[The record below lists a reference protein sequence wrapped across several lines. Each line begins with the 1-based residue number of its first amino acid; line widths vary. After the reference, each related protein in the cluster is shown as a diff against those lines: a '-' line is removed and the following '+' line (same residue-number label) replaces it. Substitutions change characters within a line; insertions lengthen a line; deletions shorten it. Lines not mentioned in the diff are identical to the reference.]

1 MPVDTGTFLAVT
13 GIYVVLTLAVGYLG
27 YRRTKGA
34 EDYMLAGRRA
44 GPWILALSYGATF
57 ISTSAI
63 IGFGGVAAVYGMGL
77 VWLTVL
83 NIGMGILVAF
93 LVFGKRT
100 REIGKRLGAVTFP
113 DLMGRRFS
121 DGFMQYA
128 SAAVIILGMPLYT
141 SAILIGGARFLE
153 KTIPM
158 PFGWA
163 VIVLGLVTAVYV
175 VAGGLIAVMY
185 TNSLH
190 AIVMFIGMAILL
202 VFTYSLL
209 GGVAAAHEA
218 LTGLAPLIPA
228 DLQAQGL
235 TGWTTLPALGS
246 PIWYTLVTTLI
257 LGVGIGALAQPQLVV
272 RFMTA
277 KDSRTLDRAVLVGGP
292 FILMM
297 TGVTFTVGALSNV
310 FFYRDTGQIAMAA
323 VAGGNLDLVIPS
335 FIDLATP
342 PWFVVLFLI
351 TLLAASMS
359 TLSSLFHVMGTAVGF
374 DIWQH
379 FGGRRP
385 SLRANQVG
393 ILAMILVSVLLA
405 FTLPG
410 SIVARTTAMF
420 FGLCASAL
428 LPSFAY
434 ALYSEAPSARAAR
447 ASLVTGAAAWFLW
460 TAFVHRAES
469 APLGIARLLTG
480 SEAILGLPWQTLD
493 PLMIALPLSVL
504 ALGAVAVVERR
515 RGPATPVPG
524 GKPTWR

>member
-1 MPVDTGTFLAVT
+1 MPVDTATFLAVT
-13 GIYVVLTLAVGYLG
+13 GIYMILTLAVGYLG
-27 YRRTKGA
+27 FRQTRGA
-34 EDYMLAGRRA
+34 EDYLLAGRRV

-63 IGFGGVAAVYGMGL
+63 IGFGGAAAVYGMGL
-77 VWLTVL
+77 IWLTVL

-93 LVFGKRT
+93 LLFGKRT
-100 REIGKRLGAVTFP
+100 REIGHRLGAVTFP
-113 DLMGRRFS
+113 DLLGRRFS

-128 SAAVIILGMPLYT
+128 SAIIIIIGMPLYT

-153 KTIPM
+153 KALSL
-158 PFGWA
+158 PFGWS
-163 VIVLGLVTAVYV
+163 VIVLGLITAVYV

-190 AIVMFIGMAILL
+190 GIVMFAGMTLL
-202 VFTYSLL
+202 LLFTYSLL
-209 GGVAAAHEA
+209 GGVVPANEA
-218 LTGLAPLIPA
+218 LTAMAPLVPPELA
-228 DLQAQGL
+228 DQGH
-235 TGWTTLPALGS
+235 TGWTSMPVAGS
-246 PIWYTLVTTLI
+246 PVWLTLVTTLI
-257 LGVGIGALAQPQLVV
+257 LGVGVGALTQPQLIV

-277 KDSRTLDRAVLVGGP
+277 RDSRTLDQAVLVGGP

-310 FFYRDTGQIAMAA
+310 FFYRETGSIAMTA
-323 VAGGNLDLVIPS
+323 VAGGNLDSIIPV

-342 PWFVVLFLI
+342 SWFVVLFLI

-385 SLRANQVG
+385 SIRANRAG
-393 ILAMILVSVLLA
+393 ILAMILVSVILA

-420 FGLCASAL
+420 FGLSAAAL

-434 ALYSEAPSARAAR
+434 ALYAEAPSARAAR
-447 ASLVTGAAAWFLW
+447 ASLVTGAVAWFLW

-469 APLGIARLLTG
+469 VPLGLSRFLTG
-480 SEAILGLPWQTLD
+480 AEAILPMPWQVLD
-493 PLMIALPLSVL
+493 PLVVALPLSVL
-504 ALGAVAVVERR
+504 ALAAVAAREVSRGAV
-515 RGPATPVPG
+515 PA
-524 GKPTWR
+524 

>member
-1 MPVDTGTFLAVT
+1 MPVDTATFLAVT
-13 GIYVVLTLAVGYLG
+13 GIYVVITLAVGYLG
-27 YRRTKGA
+27 FRQTRGA
-34 EDYMLAGRRA
+34 EDYLLAGRRA

-63 IGFGGVAAVYGMGL
+63 IGFGGAAAVYGMGL
-77 VWLTVL
+77 IWLTVL

-93 LVFGKRT
+93 LLFGKRT
-100 REIGKRLGAVTFP
+100 REIGHRLGAVTFP
-113 DLMGRRFS
+113 DLLGRRFS

-128 SAAVIILGMPLYT
+128 SAAIILAGMPLYT

-153 KTIPM
+153 RALSL

-163 VIVLGLVTAVYV
+163 VIALGLVTAVYV

-190 AIVMFIGMAILL
+190 GIVMFAGMTLLL
-202 VFTYSLL
+202 VFTYTLL
-209 GGVAAAHEA
+209 GGVVPAHEA
-218 LTGLAPLIPA
+218 LTSMAPLVPA
-228 DLQAQGL
+228 DLAAQGH
-235 TGWTTLPALGS
+235 TGWTSMPALGS

-257 LGVGIGALAQPQLVV
+257 LGVGIGALAQPQLVI

-277 KDSRTLDRAVLVGGP
+277 RDSRALNQAVLMGGP

-310 FFYRDTGQIAMAA
+310 FFYRETGKIAVAA

-335 FIDLATP
+335 FIGLATP
-342 PWFVVLFLI
+342 SWFVVLFLI

-379 FGGRRP
+379 FGGRKP
-385 SLRANQVG
+385 SLNANRAG

-420 FGLCASAL
+420 FGLSAAAL
-428 LPSFAY
+428 LPAFAY
-434 ALYSEAPSARAAR
+434 GLYSEAPNARAAR
-447 ASLVTGAAAWFLW
+447 ASLVTGAVAWFFW

-469 APLGIARLLTG
+469 APLGIARFFAGVDALLPM
-480 SEAILGLPWQTLD
+480 PWQVMD
-493 PLMIALPLSVL
+493 PLIIALPLSLL
-504 ALGAVAVVERR
+504 AIPLIILVGGTRGQERSS
-515 RGPATPVPG
+515 P
-524 GKPTWR
+524 

>member
-1 MPVDTGTFLAVT
+1 MPVDTATFLAVA
-13 GIYVVLTLAVGYLG
+13 GIYVALTLLVGYLG
-27 YRRTKGA
+27 YRQTKGA

-44 GPWILALSYGATF
+44 GPWVLALSYGATF

-63 IGFGGVAAVYGMGL
+63 IGFGGAAAVYGMGL

-83 NIGMGILVAF
+83 NIGLGILVAF
-93 LVFGKRT
+93 ILFGKRT
-100 REIGKRLGAVTFP
+100 REIGHRLGAVTFP
-113 DLMGRRFS
+113 DLLGRCFS

-128 SAAVIILGMPLYT
+128 SAAIIIAGMPLYT

-153 KTIPM
+153 KALGM
-158 PFGWA
+158 PFFWA
-163 VIVLGLVTAVYV
+163 VVVLGLVTAAYV

-190 AIVMFIGMAILL
+190 AIVMFAGMTLL
-202 VFTYSLL
+202 LCFTYSLL
-209 GGVAAAHEA
+209 GGVVPANEA
-218 LTGLAPLIPA
+218 LTTMAPLVPPA
-228 DLQAQGL
+228 LVAQGH
-235 TGWTTLPALGS
+235 TGWTSMPVAGS
-246 PIWYTLVTTLI
+246 PIWLTLITTLV

-272 RFMTA
+272 RFMA
-277 KDSRTLDRAVLVGGP
+277 ARDSRALGQAVLAGGP

-297 TGVTFTVGALSNV
+297 TGVAFTVGALSNV
-310 FFYRDTGQIAMAA
+310 YFYQQTGQIAVEA
-323 VAGGNLDLVIPS
+323 VAGGNLDSVIPV

-374 DIWQH
+374 DLWQH
-379 FGGRRP
+379 FGGRKP
-385 SLRANQVG
+385 SLGANRAG

-420 FGLCASAL
+420 FGLAAAAL
-428 LPSFAY
+428 LPAFAY
-434 ALYSEAPSARAAR
+434 GLYAEAPSARAAR
-447 ASLVTGAAAWFLW
+447 ASLVTGAGAWFAW
-460 TAFVHRAES
+460 TAFVHHAES

-480 SEAILGLPWQTLD
+480 SDALLPGSWQYLD
-493 PLMIALPLSVL
+493 PLVIALPLSVL
-504 ALGAVAVVERR
+504 ALALVALRERP
-515 RGPATPVPG
+515 RGTIPG
-524 GKPTWR
+524 

>member
-1 MPVDTGTFLAVT
+1 MPVDTATFLAVT
-13 GIYVVLTLAVGYLG
+13 GIYVILTLAVGYLG
-27 YRRTKGA
+27 FRRTKGA
-34 EDYMLAGRRA
+34 EDYLLAGRRV
-44 GPWILALSYGATF
+44 GPWVLALSYGATF

-63 IGFGGVAAVYGMGL
+63 IGFGGAAAVYGMGL
-77 VWLTVL
+77 IWLTVC

-93 LVFGKRT
+93 LIFGTRT
-100 REIGKRLGAVTFP
+100 RELGKSLGAVTFP

-128 SAAVIILGMPLYT
+128 SAAIIVIGMPLYT

-153 KTIPM
+153 RALSM
-158 PFGWA
+158 PFSWA

-190 AIVMFIGMAILL
+190 GIVMFAGMTLL
-202 VFTYSLL
+202 LFFTYSLL
-209 GGVAAAHEA
+209 GGVVPAHEA
-218 LTGLAPLIPA
+218 LTSMATLVPA
-228 DLQAQGL
+228 DLAAQGL
-235 TGWTTLPALGS
+235 TGWTTIPVLGS

-277 KDSRTLDRAVLVGGP
+277 RDSRTLNQAVLVGGP

-297 TGVTFTVGALSNV
+297 TGVAFTVGALSNV
-310 FFYRDTGQIAMAA
+310 FFYQETGRIAAAA

-342 PWFVVLFLI
+342 SWFVVLFLI
-351 TLLAASMS
+351 TLIAASMS

-385 SLRANQVG
+385 SLGANRAG
-393 ILAMILVSVLLA
+393 ILVMILVSILLA

-420 FGLCASAL
+420 FGLSASAL

-434 ALYSEAPSARAAR
+434 GLYSRAPSARAAR
-447 ASLVTGAAAWFLW
+447 ASLLAGALAWFLW

-480 SEAILGLPWQTLD
+480 ADSLLGMPWQVLD
-493 PLMIALPLSVL
+493 PLVIALPVSIL
-504 ALGAVAVVERR
+504 ALAAVVLMDMVRQA
-515 RGPATPVPG
+515 GPS
-524 GKPTWR
+524 

>member
-1 MPVDTGTFLAVT
+1 MPVDTATFLVVA
-13 GIYVVLTLAVGYLG
+13 GIYLVLTLAVGYLG
-27 YRRTKGA
+27 YRQTKGA
-34 EDYMLAGRRA
+34 EDYLLAGRRA

-63 IGFGGVAAVYGMGL
+63 IGFGGAAAVYGMGL
-77 VWLTVL
+77 IWLTVL
-83 NIGMGILVAF
+83 NIGLGILVAF
-93 LVFGKRT
+93 LIFGKRT

-128 SAAVIILGMPLYT
+128 SAAIILAGMPLYT

-153 KTIPM
+153 KALNL

-190 AIVMFIGMAILL
+190 GIVMFVGMTLLL

-209 GGVAAAHEA
+209 GGVVPAHEA
-218 LTGLAPLIPA
+218 LNGMAGLVPA
-228 DLQAQGL
+228 NLAAQGL
-235 TGWTTLPALGS
+235 TGWTSMPALGS
-246 PIWYTLVTTLI
+246 PIWYTLITTLI

-277 KDSRTLDRAVLVGGP
+277 RDSRTLNQAVLVGGP

-297 TGVTFTVGALSNV
+297 TGVAFTVGALSNV
-310 FFYRDTGQIAMAA
+310 FFFQETGRIAVAA

-379 FGGRRP
+379 FGGRKP
-385 SLRANQVG
+385 SLRANQAG

-420 FGLCASAL
+420 FGLSASAL
-428 LPSFAY
+428 LPAFAY
-434 ALYSEAPSARAAR
+434 GLYSEAPSARAAR
-447 ASLVTGAAAWFLW
+447 ASLVAGAAAWFLW
-460 TAFVHRAES
+460 TVFVHQAES
-469 APLGIARLLTG
+469 SPIGISRLLSG
-480 SEAILGLPWQTLD
+480 SDALMGMPWQVID
-493 PLMIALPLSVL
+493 PLVIALPVSILVIII
-504 ALGAVAVVERR
+504 VAFLDGSRKK
-515 RGPATPVPG
+515 ATG
-524 GKPTWR
+524 QDR

>member
-1 MPVDTGTFLAVT
+1 MPVDTATFLAVT
-13 GIYVVLTLAVGYLG
+13 GIYVILTLAVGYLG
-27 YRRTKGA
+27 FRRTRGA
-34 EDYMLAGRRA
+34 EDYLLAGRRV
-44 GPWILALSYGATF
+44 GPWVLALSYGATF

-63 IGFGGVAAVYGMGL
+63 IGFGGAAAVYGMGL
-77 VWLTVL
+77 IWLTVC

-93 LVFGKRT
+93 LIFGTRT
-100 REIGKRLGAVTFP
+100 RELGKRLGAVTFP

-128 SAAVIILGMPLYT
+128 SAAIIVVGMPLYT

-153 KTIPM
+153 RALSM
-158 PFGWA
+158 PFSWA

-190 AIVMFIGMAILL
+190 GIVMFAGMTLL
-202 VFTYSLL
+202 LFFTYSLL
-209 GGVAAAHEA
+209 GGVVPAHEA
-218 LTGLAPLIPA
+218 LTSMATLVPA
-228 DLQAQGL
+228 DLASQGL
-235 TGWTTLPALGS
+235 TGWTTLPVLGS
-246 PIWYTLVTTLI
+246 PLWYTLVTTLI

-277 KDSRTLDRAVLVGGP
+277 RDSRTLNQAVLVGGP

-297 TGVTFTVGALSNV
+297 TGVAFTVGALSNV
-310 FFYRDTGQIAMAA
+310 FFYQETGRIAAAA

-342 PWFVVLFLI
+342 SWFVVLFLI

-379 FGGRRP
+379 FGGRKP
-385 SLRANQVG
+385 SLGANRAG
-393 ILAMILVSVLLA
+393 ILVMILVSILLA

-420 FGLCASAL
+420 FGLSASAL

-434 ALYSEAPSARAAR
+434 GLYSRTPSARAAR
-447 ASLVTGAAAWFLW
+447 ASLLAGAAAWFLW

-480 SEAILGLPWQTLD
+480 ADALLGMPWQVLD
-493 PLMIALPLSVL
+493 PLVIALPVSIL
-504 ALGAVAVVERR
+504 ALAAVALMDTVRQP
-515 RGPATPVPG
+515 GPS
-524 GKPTWR
+524 

>member
-1 MPVDTGTFLAVT
+1 MPVDTATFLAVT
-13 GIYVVLTLAVGYLG
+13 GIYMILTLAVGYLG
-27 YRRTKGA
+27 FRQTRGA
-34 EDYMLAGRRA
+34 EDYLLAGRRV

-63 IGFGGVAAVYGMGL
+63 IGFGGAAAVYGMGL
-77 VWLTVL
+77 IWLTVL

-93 LVFGKRT
+93 LLFGKRA
-100 REIGKRLGAVTFP
+100 REIGKRLSAVTFP
-113 DLMGRRFS
+113 DLMGRRYS

-128 SAAVIILGMPLYT
+128 SAAIILAGMPLYT

-153 KTIPM
+153 KALNL

-190 AIVMFIGMAILL
+190 GIVMFAGMTLL
-202 VFTYSLL
+202 LLFTYSLL
-209 GGVAAAHEA
+209 GGVVPAHEA
-218 LTGLAPLIPA
+218 LTALGPLVPPELA
-228 DLQAQGL
+228 AQGL
-235 TGWTTLPALGS
+235 TGWTSLPAPGS
-246 PIWYTLVTTLI
+246 PIWYTLITTLI

-277 KDSRTLDRAVLVGGP
+277 RDSRTLNQAVLVGGP

-310 FFYRDTGQIAMAA
+310 FFYRETGKIAVAA

-342 PWFVVLFLI
+342 SWFVVLFLI

-379 FGGRRP
+379 FGGRKP
-385 SLRANQVG
+385 SLRANQAG

-420 FGLCASAL
+420 FGLSASAL
-428 LPSFAY
+428 LPAFAY
-434 ALYSEAPSARAAR
+434 GLYSEAPSARAAR
-447 ASLVTGAAAWFLW
+447 ASLVAGAATWFFW
-460 TAFVHRAES
+460 TAFVHQAES
-469 APLGIARLLTG
+469 APLGISRLLSG
-480 SEAILGLPWQTLD
+480 SDALLGMPWQVMD
-493 PLMIALPLSVL
+493 PLVIALPISILVIL
-504 ALGAVAVVERR
+504 MVAFLDGSRKK
-515 RGPATPVPG
+515 APG
-524 GKPTWR
+524 RDR

>member
-1 MPVDTGTFLAVT
+1 MPVDTATFLAVT
-13 GIYVVLTLAVGYLG
+13 GIYVVITLAVGYLG
-27 YRRTKGA
+27 FRQTKGA

-63 IGFGGVAAVYGMGL
+63 IGFGGAAAVYGMGL
-77 VWLTVL
+77 IWLTVL

-93 LVFGKRT
+93 LLFGKRT
-100 REIGKRLGAVTFP
+100 REIGHRLGAVTFP

-128 SAAVIILGMPLYT
+128 SAAIIIAGMPLYT

-153 KTIPM
+153 KALSL

-190 AIVMFIGMAILL
+190 GIVMFAGMTLLL

-209 GGVAAAHEA
+209 GGVVPAHGA
-218 LTGLAPLIPA
+218 LTAMTPLVPPDLA
-228 DLQAQGL
+228 AQGH
-235 TGWTTLPALGS
+235 TGWTSMPDPGS
-246 PIWYTLVTTLI
+246 PIWFTLVTTLI

-277 KDSRTLDRAVLVGGP
+277 RDSRALNQAVLVGGP

-310 FFYRDTGQIAMAA
+310 FFYRETGNIAVAA

-342 PWFVVLFLI
+342 SWFVVLFLI

-379 FGGRRP
+379 FGGGRP
-385 SLRANQVG
+385 SLRANRAG
-393 ILAMILVSVLLA
+393 ILAMILVSILLA

-420 FGLCASAL
+420 FGLSASAL
-428 LPSFAY
+428 LPAFAY
-434 ALYSEAPSARAAR
+434 GLYSEAPSARAGR
-447 ASLVTGAAAWFLW
+447 ASLVAGSATWLLW
-460 TAFVHRAES
+460 TVFVHSTES

-480 SEAILGLPWQTLD
+480 SDALLGMPWQVLD
-493 PLMIALPLSVL
+493 PLVIALPLSGL
-504 ALGAVAVVERR
+504 ALA
-515 RGPATPVPG
+515 ATALLDRSREAAPS
-524 GKPTWR
+524 

>member
-1 MPVDTGTFLAVT
+1 MPVDTTTFLAVT
-13 GIYVVLTLAVGYLG
+13 GIYVALTLAVGYLG
-27 YRRTKGA
+27 YRQTRGA
-34 EDYMLAGRRA
+34 EDYLLAGRRA

-63 IGFGGVAAVYGMGL
+63 IGFGGAAAVYGMGL
-77 VWLTVL
+77 IWLTVL
-83 NIGMGILVAF
+83 NIGLGILVAF
-93 LVFGKRT
+93 LLFGKRT
-100 REIGKRLGAVTFP
+100 REIGTRLGAVTFP

-128 SAAVIILGMPLYT
+128 SAIIILLGMPLYT

-153 KTIPM
+153 KALSL
-158 PFGWA
+158 PFAWA

-190 AIVMFIGMAILL
+190 GIVMFAGMTLLL

-209 GGVAAAHEA
+209 GGVAPAHEA
-218 LTGLAPLIPA
+218 LTAMAPLVPP
-228 DLQAQGL
+228 DLAAQGL
-235 TGWTTLPALGS
+235 TGWTSLPVPGS
-246 PIWYTLVTTLI
+246 PIWLTLVTTLI

-277 KDSRTLDRAVLVGGP
+277 RDSRTLNQAVLVGGP

-310 FFYRDTGQIAMAA
+310 FFYRETGNIAVAA
-323 VAGGNLDLVIPS
+323 VAGGNLDLVIPT

-351 TLLAASMS
+351 TLLAAAMS
-359 TLSSLFHVMGTAVGF
+359 TLSSLFHVMGTAVGL

-379 FGGRRP
+379 LGGRKP
-385 SLRANQVG
+385 SLGANRAGIVVMILISL
-393 ILAMILVSVLLA
+393 ILAFA
-405 FTLPG
+405 LPG

-420 FGLCASAL
+420 FGLAASAL
-428 LPSFAY
+428 LPAFAY
-434 ALYSEAPSARAAR
+434 GLYSEAPSARAAR
-447 ASLVTGAAAWFLW
+447 ASLVTGAVAWLLW
-460 TAFVHRAES
+460 TTFVHRAES
-469 APLGIARLLTG
+469 APLGVARFLAGADTLLPM
-480 SEAILGLPWQTLD
+480 PWQVLD
-493 PLMIALPLSVL
+493 PLAIALPLSIL
-504 ALGAVAVVERR
+504 AMAAAILLEGPL
-515 RGPATPVPG
+515 RGTPG
-524 GKPTWR
+524 